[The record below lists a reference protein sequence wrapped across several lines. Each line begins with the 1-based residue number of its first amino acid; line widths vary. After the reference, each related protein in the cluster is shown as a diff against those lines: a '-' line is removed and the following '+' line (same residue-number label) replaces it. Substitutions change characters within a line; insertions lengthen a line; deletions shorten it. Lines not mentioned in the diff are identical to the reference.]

1 MEKLYSSLLK
11 DTKAA
16 GQQQLLR
23 FWQEL
28 EKVQQM
34 ELAEQ
39 INMLDLK
46 EINSMF
52 SQASVKKHSD
62 SLVEP
67 ISEEMIGHADSPEEI
82 IATWKLSGMEALAEG
97 KVGVI
102 LLAGGQG
109 TRLGSAKPKA
119 LFDLGLPSKKTLLQI
134 QAERIKKMEDLS
146 GGKIVWYVMASQ
158 ATVNDIQDA
167 FESSNY
173 FGFDLDQV
181 KIFCQGTLP
190 CLSEEGDILLGE
202 PSVLATNP
210 DGNGGLF
217 RALKKEGIVDDMKN
231 RGLKHLFMYCV
242 DNILVKVADPD
253 FLGFCISRQAD
264 CGNKV
269 VRRQEGES
277 VGVTCLLDGRP
288 GVVEYTEVS
297 EEIRDKR
304 TNEGE
309 LVFGSAN
316 ICIHYFSLQFLELA
330 VERETEIQVHLA
342 RKKIPHISEC
352 GNYIKPDVPN
362 GVKLEKFVFDV
373 FKFADPA
380 NFVVYEGKRE
390 EEFAPLKNAVGTEGT
405 PASCRAALS
414 SLHSRWLVKA
424 GAELIGPE
432 GESSEKKNAV
442 VEISPTVSYAGE
454 GLEKIVG
461 GKMLSWPLYLSENK
475 NYF

>member
-1 MEKLYSSLLK
+1 MDKLYSSLLK

-23 FWQEL
+23 FWHEL
-28 EKVQQM
+28 DKVQQL

-39 INMLDLK
+39 INALDLK

-67 ISEEMIGHADSPEEI
+67 IDKEMIGKADSPKEI
-82 IATWKLSGMEALAEG
+82 TDSWRQSGMAALG
-97 KVGVI
+97 KGEVGVI

-109 TRLGSAKPKA
+109 TRLGSDKPKA
-119 LFDLGLPSKKTLLQI
+119 LFDVGLPSKKSLLQI
-134 QAERIKKMEDLS
+134 QAERIKKLEELS
-146 GGKIVWYVMASQ
+146 RGKIVWYVMASQ
-158 ATVNDIQDA
+158 ATVNDIKEA

-173 FGFDLDQV
+173 FGFELDQV
-181 KIFCQGTLP
+181 QIFCQGSLP
-190 CLSEEGDILLGE
+190 CVSEEGDILLSDR
-202 PSVLATNP
+202 SVLATNP

-217 RALKKEGIVDDMKN
+217 RALKKEGIMEDMKS

-242 DNILVKVADPD
+242 DNILVKVADPE
-253 FLGFCISRQAD
+253 FLGFCIARQAD

-269 VRRQEGES
+269 VRRMEGES
-277 VGVTCLLDGRP
+277 VGVTCLLNGRP

-297 EEIRDKR
+297 EEIREMRNNDD
-304 TNEGE
+304 EY
-309 LVFGSAN
+309 VFGLAN
-316 ICIHYFSLQFLELA
+316 ICIHYFSLPFLELA
-330 VERETEIQVHLA
+330 VDRESNIKVHLA
-342 RKKIPHISEC
+342 RKKVPHISEC
-352 GNYIKPDVPN
+352 GNHIKPEVPN

-373 FKFADPA
+373 FQFADPN

-390 EEFAPLKNAVGTEGT
+390 EEFEPLKNAAGREGT

-414 SLHSRWLVKA
+414 ALHSRWLIKA
-424 GAELIGPE
+424 GAELIGQD
-432 GESSEKKNAV
+432 GENCDEKNAV
-442 VEISPTVSYAGE
+442 VEISPKVSYAGE
-454 GLEKIVG
+454 GLEKIVS
-461 GKMLSWPLYLSENK
+461 GKMLSCPLYLSENK

>member
-1 MEKLYSSLLK
+1 
-11 DTKAA
+11 
-16 GQQQLLR
+16 
-23 FWQEL
+23 
-28 EKVQQM
+28 
-34 ELAEQ
+34 
-39 INMLDLK
+39 
-46 EINSMF
+46 MF

-134 QAERIKKMEDLS
+134 QAERIRKMEDYS

-217 RALKKEGIVDDMKN
+217 KALKKEGIMEDMKS

-242 DNILVKVADPD
+242 DNILVKVADPE

-269 VRRQEGES
+269 VRRTEGES
-277 VGVTCLLDGRP
+277 VGVTCLLNGRP
-288 GVVEYTEVS
+288 GVVEYTEMS
-297 EEIRDKR
+297 EEIREKKNSND
-304 TNEGE
+304 E
-309 LVFGSAN
+309 LLFGAAN
-316 ICIHYFSLQFLELA
+316 ICIHYFKLECLEHV
-330 VERETEIQVHLA
+330 VEKEMDMPIHIA

-352 GNYIKPDVPN
+352 GNFI
-362 GVKLEKFVFDV
+362 E
-373 FKFADPA
+373 
-380 NFVVYEGKRE
+380 
-390 EEFAPLKNAVGTEGT
+390 
-405 PASCRAALS
+405 
-414 SLHSRWLVKA
+414 
-424 GAELIGPE
+424 
-432 GESSEKKNAV
+432 
-442 VEISPTVSYAGE
+442 
-454 GLEKIVG
+454 
-461 GKMLSWPLYLSENK
+461 
-475 NYF
+475 